1 MTGFVIAAPRVA
13 FSARRALCAPLRFD
27 ALFDVL
33 RLRDTFARF
42 EAVFVARDALFVVLR
57 LRDTFARFEAVF
69 VARDALFAVLRL
81 RDAFARFEAVF
92 LARGTVFAAVRPR
105 ALPPPTLAR
114 GLDAVVFADVLL
126 RAAAV
131 LETVFLEVAVFLASD
146 VFLAGRPRALIP
158 PRDFEAVVFDD
169 LAIHNSLSWI
179 GDLPAP
185 AARQQS
191 HRKPRVRLG
200 KLGTLE
206 ALCDEPFAEPS
217 TERATHGAPNQ
228 QDCLHDIERL
238 RRLLEPHR
246 RECST
251 SGAKVK
257 AVSQCSAPSY
267 SLGPRIRF
275 MYHQIPPPIT
285 TTAKMIQIHG
295 MSAPVAAGVACA
307 SVGEMVRK

>member
-13 FSARRALCAPLRFD
+13 FSVRRVLCAPLRFD
-27 ALFDVL
+27 TLFVVL
-33 RLRDTFARF
+33 RLRDTFVRF

-57 LRDTFARFEAVF
+57 LRD
-69 VARDALFAVLRL
+69 
-81 RDAFARFEAVF
+81 AFARFEAVF
-92 LARGTVFAAVRPR
+92 LARDAVFAAVRPR
-105 ALPPPTLAR
+105 ALPPPALAR
-114 GLDAVVFADVLL
+114 DLDAVVFAGVLL
-126 RAAAV
+126 RVDAVLDAAFFETADFLFIGAAV
-131 LETVFLEVAVFLASD
+131 FFA
-146 VFLAGRPRALIP
+146 AGRPRPLIP
-158 PRDFEAVVFDD
+158 PPDLEAVVFDD

-191 HRKPRVRLG
+191 HRKRGQGEFAWDARNN
-200 KLGTLE
+200 LE

-228 QDCLHDIERL
+228 QSRLHDIERL
-238 RRLLEPHR
+238 RRLLEPHQ

-285 TTAKMIQIHG
+285 TTARMIQIHG

-307 SVGEMVRK
+307 SAGEMVRT